1 MFSIKIIKM
10 FSKTNPKKIVQKI
23 LIILQHIKI
32 TGRLFDYVVHFHLF

>member
-23 LIILQHIKI
+23 LIMQHIKI
-32 TGRLFDYVVHFHLF
+32 TGRLFNCVVYFHLF

>member
-10 FSKTNPKKIVQKI
+10 FSKTNPQKIVQKI

-32 TGRLFDYVVHFHLF
+32 TGRLFNCVVYFHLF